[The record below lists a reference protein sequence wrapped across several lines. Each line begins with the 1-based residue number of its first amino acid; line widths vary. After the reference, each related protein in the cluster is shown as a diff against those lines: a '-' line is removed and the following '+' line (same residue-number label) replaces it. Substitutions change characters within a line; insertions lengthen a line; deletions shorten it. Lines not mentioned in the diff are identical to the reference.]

1 MIENNISISIICL
14 CLNFSL
20 DVKIEVS
27 LDTDTFPLSGILI
40 SSTLGAAIFTALI
53 AIIPKGVSNHQ
64 DYKLLYDGISE
75 E

>member
-1 MIENNISISIICL
+1 MIENNSSISIICL

-53 AIIPKGVSNHQ
+53 VIPKGVSNHQ

>member
-1 MIENNISISIICL
+1 
-14 CLNFSL
+14 
-20 DVKIEVS
+20 VKIEVS

-40 SSTLGAAIFTALI
+40 NSTLGAAIFTALI